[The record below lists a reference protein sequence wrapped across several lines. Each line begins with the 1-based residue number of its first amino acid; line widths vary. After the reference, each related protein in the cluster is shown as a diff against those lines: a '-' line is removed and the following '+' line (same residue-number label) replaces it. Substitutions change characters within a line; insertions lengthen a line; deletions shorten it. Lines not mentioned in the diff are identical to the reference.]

1 MAHVAGQSRYQVELV
16 APALDDLVAYDHPVR
31 VIDAFVETLN
41 LRDLGFS
48 RVEAEATGRP
58 PYAPGDLLKLYVYG
72 YMNQMRSSRRLERE
86 AARNLEVMWLI
97 NRVQPS
103 FKTIADFRKD
113 NADAIVKTCR
123 AFVLFCRRQSLM
135 AGEVVA
141 IDGTKIAAVASS
153 KQVIT
158 PEKLA
163 ERLAAA
169 ERKIKE
175 HLQAMDEADRQ
186 EEAEPTDR
194 VDVAKALEALEAQRA
209 TIQQQAREL
218 AERHLKQRVEG
229 EREAR
234 LMRTAREGRQVA
246 YNAQIAVEGEHK
258 LIAAFD
264 LTNECNDE
272 RQLLPMAQQARQA
285 LGVETL
291 TVVADTG
298 YSNGQQA
305 SQCAE
310 AGITAIA
317 PRPETVNPKGE
328 QFFTRDAFAY
338 DAAADAYRCPAG
350 RTLTCGRVSQTEQKK
365 EYWTKACPDCP
376 LKARCTAAN
385 RRSIVRSF
393 HEDARQAMH
402 ERAAADPKWMRLRRC
417 LVEHPF
423 GTMKWM
429 MGRPRFLVRGLKKAG
444 SEWALGVL
452 GYNIKR
458 TIQILGPNRLIEALK
473 ARPA

>member
-1 MAHVAGQSRYQVELV
+1 MAHVAGQSRYQAELV
-16 APALDDLVAYDHPVR
+16 APALDELVGSDHPVR
-31 VIDAFVETLN
+31 VIDAFVETLD
-41 LRDLGFS
+41 LRDLGFA
-48 RVEAEATGRP
+48 RVDAEATGRP
-58 PYAPGDLLKLYVYG
+58 PYAPGDLLRLYIYG

-86 AARNLEVMWLI
+86 AERNLEVMWLI
-97 NRVQPS
+97 DRVQPS

-113 NADAIVKTCR
+113 HADAIIATCR

-135 AGEVVA
+135 AGETVA
-141 IDGTKIAAVASS
+141 IDGTKIAAVASF

-158 PEKLA
+158 PKKLA
-163 ERLAAA
+163 DRLAAV

-175 HLQAMDEADRQ
+175 HLEAMDEADRQ
-186 EEAEPTDR
+186 EESEAGGM
-194 VDVAKALEALEAQRA
+194 DVAKALASLEAQRA
-209 TIQQQAREL
+209 TIEQKAREL
-218 AERHLKQRVEG
+218 TEQGLKQRVEG

-246 YNAQIAVEGEHK
+246 YNAQIAVDGEHK

-272 RQLLPMAQQARQA
+272 RQLLPMAQQAKQA
-285 LGVETL
+285 LGVEAL
-291 TVVADTG
+291 TAVADTG
-298 YSNGQQA
+298 YSNGEQA

-317 PRPETVNPKGE
+317 PRPETVNPEGE

-350 RTLTCGRVSQTEQKK
+350 QTLRCGKVSRTEKKK

-376 LKARCTAAN
+376 LKAQCTSAR
-385 RRSIVRSF
+385 RRSVVRSF

-417 LVEHPF
+417 AAEHPF

-458 TIQILGPNRLIEALK
+458 TIQILGPQRLIEALK
-473 ARPA
+473 PCPA

>member
-1 MAHVAGQSRYQVELV
+1 MAHVAGQSRYQAELV
-16 APALDDLVAYDHPVR
+16 APALDELVGSDHPVR
-31 VIDAFVETLN
+31 VIDAFVETLD
-41 LRDLGFS
+41 LRELGFA
-48 RVEAEATGRP
+48 RVDAEATGRP
-58 PYAPGDLLKLYVYG
+58 PYAPGDLLRLYIYG

-86 AARNLEVMWLI
+86 AVRNLEVMWLI
-97 NRVQPS
+97 DRVQPS

-113 NADAIVKTCR
+113 HADAIIAMCR

-135 AGEVVA
+135 AGETVA
-141 IDGTKIAAVASS
+141 IDGTKIAAVASF

-158 PEKLA
+158 PKKLA
-163 ERLAAA
+163 DRLAAV

-175 HLQAMDEADRQ
+175 HLEAMDEADRQ
-186 EEAEPTDR
+186 EESEAGGM
-194 VDVAKALEALEAQRA
+194 DVAKALASLEAQRA
-209 TIQQQAREL
+209 TIEQKAREL
-218 AERHLKQRVEG
+218 TEQGLKQRVEG

-246 YNAQIAVEGEHK
+246 YNAQIAVDGEHK

-272 RQLLPMAQQARQA
+272 RQLLPMAQQAKQA
-285 LGVETL
+285 LGVEAL
-291 TVVADTG
+291 TAVADTG
-298 YSNGQQA
+298 YSNGEQA

-317 PRPETVNPKGE
+317 PRPETVNPEGE

-350 RTLTCGRVSQTEQKK
+350 QTLRCGKVSRTEKKK

-376 LKARCTAAN
+376 LKAQCTSAR
-385 RRSIVRSF
+385 RRSVVRSF

-402 ERAAADPKWMRLRRC
+402 ERAAADPKWMRLRRG
-417 LVEHPF
+417 VAEHPF

-429 MGRPRFLVRGLKKAG
+429 MGRPRFLVRGLKRPEANG
-444 SEWALGVL
+444 RWGFSDTTSSEPSKSSA
-452 GYNIKR
+452 R
-458 TIQILGPNRLIEALK
+458 TA
-473 ARPA
+473 

>member
-1 MAHVAGQSRYQVELV
+1 MAHVAGQSRYQAELV
-16 APALDDLVAYDHPVR
+16 APALDELVGSDHPVR
-31 VIDAFVETLN
+31 VIDAFVETLD
-41 LRDLGFS
+41 LRDLGFA
-48 RVEAEATGRP
+48 RVDAEATGRP
-58 PYAPGDLLKLYVYG
+58 PYAPGDLLRLYIYG

-86 AARNLEVMWLI
+86 AERNLEVMWLI
-97 NRVQPS
+97 DRVQPS

-113 NADAIVKTCR
+113 HADAIIATCR

-135 AGEVVA
+135 AGETVA
-141 IDGTKIAAVASS
+141 IDGTKIAAVASF

-158 PEKLA
+158 PKKLA
-163 ERLAAA
+163 DRLAAV

-175 HLQAMDEADRQ
+175 HLEAMDEADRQ
-186 EEAEPTDR
+186 EESEAGGM
-194 VDVAKALEALEAQRA
+194 DVAKALASLEAQRA
-209 TIQQQAREL
+209 TIEQKAREL
-218 AERHLKQRVEG
+218 TEQGLKQRVEG

-246 YNAQIAVEGEHK
+246 YNAQIAVDGEHK

-272 RQLLPMAQQARQA
+272 RQLLPMAQQAKQA
-285 LGVETL
+285 LGVEAL
-291 TVVADTG
+291 TAVADTG
-298 YSNGQQA
+298 YSNGEQA
-305 SQCAE
+305 SQCAA

-317 PRPETVNPKGE
+317 PRPKTVNPEGE

-350 RTLTCGRVSQTEQKK
+350 QTLRCGKVSRTEKKK

-376 LKARCTAAN
+376 LKAQCTSAR
-385 RRSIVRSF
+385 RRSVVRSF

-417 LVEHPF
+417 AAEHPF

-458 TIQILGPNRLIEALK
+458 TIQILGPQRLIEALK
-473 ARPA
+473 PCPA

>member
-16 APALDDLVAYDHPVR
+16 APALDDLVRSDHPVR
-31 VIDAFVETLN
+31 VIDAFVATLD
-41 LRDLGFS
+41 LRDLGFA
-48 RVEAEATGRP
+48 RVDAEATGRP
-58 PYAPGDLLKLYVYG
+58 PYAPGDLLRLYIYG

-86 AARNLEVMWLI
+86 AERNLEVMWLI

-113 NADAIVKTCR
+113 HADAIVETCR
-123 AFVLFCRRQSLM
+123 AFVLFCRRQSLV
-135 AGEVVA
+135 AGETVA
-141 IDGTKIAAVASS
+141 IDGTKIAAVASF

-158 PEKLA
+158 PKKLA
-163 ERLAAA
+163 DRLAAV

-186 EEAEPTDR
+186 EETESADR
-194 VDVAKALEALEAQRA
+194 VDVAKALAALAAQRA
-209 TIQQQAREL
+209 TIEQKAGEL
-218 AERHLKQRVEG
+218 TEQGLKQRVES

-246 YNAQIAVEGEHK
+246 DNAQIAVDGEHK

-272 RQLLPMAQQARQA
+272 RQLLPMAQQAKQA
-285 LGVETL
+285 LGVAAL
-291 TVVADTG
+291 TAVADTG
-298 YSNGQQA
+298 YSNGEQA

-328 QFFTRDAFAY
+328 QFFTRAAFAY

-350 RTLTCGRVSQTEQKK
+350 QTLTCGRVSQTEQKK
-365 EYWTKACPDCP
+365 EYWTQACPDCP
-376 LKARCTAAN
+376 LKAQCTSAT

-402 ERAAADPKWMRLRRC
+402 QRAAADPKWMRLRRC
-417 LVEHPF
+417 VAEHPF
-423 GTMKWM
+423 GTIKWM
-429 MGRPRFLVRGLKKAG
+429 MGRPRFRVRGLKKVG
-444 SEWALGVL
+444 SEWALGFSDTTSSEPS
-452 GYNIKR
+452 KSS
-458 TIQILGPNRLIEALK
+458 